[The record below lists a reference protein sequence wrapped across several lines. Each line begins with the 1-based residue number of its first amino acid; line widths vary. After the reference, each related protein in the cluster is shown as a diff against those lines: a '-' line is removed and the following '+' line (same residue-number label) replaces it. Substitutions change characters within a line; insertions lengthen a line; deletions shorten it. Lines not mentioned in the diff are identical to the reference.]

1 MRNAV
6 LALSVAFVAA
16 APALAQQPPAGEP
29 VTVPSTE
36 PSIPLNVDPPK
47 EFDKTKLFDGMTLA
61 EAQAIAEKA
70 GYAATKMT
78 GTYDYLEVMTSSG
91 YRFEIS
97 LADCP
102 ESGEMRCSSLNL
114 RSYAFNENPRVT
126 LKGVNEWNTGAWG
139 VRGMLFKD
147 GTSGVTM
154 NLGVNGGVTEA
165 WVAARIGNYDY
176 WLTEFGKFVNG
187 T

>member
-1 MRNAV
+1 MRKLF
-6 LALSVAFVAA
+6 LALSVGFAA
-16 APALAQQPPAGEP
+16 TTYATAQEPPAGEP
-29 VTVPSTE
+29 VTVPSGE
-36 PSIPLNVDPPK
+36 PSIPLTVDPPK
-47 EFDKTKLFDGMTLA
+47 EFDKTKVIDGITLA
-61 EAQAIAEKA
+61 EAEAIAVKA
-70 GYAATKMT
+70 GYGATKMS
-78 GTYDYLEVMTSSG
+78 GSYDYLEVMTASG

-102 ESGEMRCSSLNL
+102 ESGEMRCASLNL

-126 LKGVNEWNTGAWG
+126 LKGVNEWNTSAWG
-139 VRGMLFKD
+139 VRGMLYKD

-165 WVAARIGNYDY
+165 WIAARISNYDY

-187 T
+187 S